1 MRVGY
6 NPGVEEPPAHTIV
19 WRYMDFG
26 KLASIFMRKE
36 LFFAGQTNSM
46 IPMKEGYLIS
56 LFSTG

>member
-6 NPGVEEPPAHTIV
+6 NPGVGEPPGYTII

-36 LFFAGQTNSM
+36 LFFAGQTNLM
-46 IPMKEGYLIS
+46 IPMKEEYLIS
-56 LFSTG
+56 LFAIG